1 MPQLPLRLTLLVRVD
16 ERVPGPAF
24 ASSSV
29 FLPGDGQPRDFGR
42 AEAERVAAALCVF
55 APFVVSVAGASAPSV
70 AVELRSRSAAI
81 TAGAPDPA
89 FVGVSGVLL
98 AACCRA
104 FPAVVEVSGPVES
117 SLC

>member
-1 MPQLPLRLTLLVRVD
+1 MKASRT
-16 ERVPGPAF
+16 PAF
-24 ASSSV
+24 VSSSV

-42 AEAERVAAALCVF
+42 AEAEAARGAAALCAFV
-55 APFVVSVAGASAPSV
+55 PFVVSVAGASAPSV
-70 AVELRSRSAAI
+70 AVELRSRSAA
-81 TAGAPDPA
+81 TAAGAPDPA

-98 AACCRA
+98 PACCRA